1 MAHLQLFVNFT
12 ENYGHN
18 LPSGNIGFGMR
29 IDETW
34 DWIEHLNSS
43 NKEMIGKII
52 SQKRTS
58 EFEYN
63 PLPTFP

>member
-1 MAHLQLFVNFT
+1 MANLQLFVNFT

-18 LPSGNIGFGMR
+18 LPSGNIRFGIR

-43 NKEMIGKII
+43 NKEMIG
-52 SQKRTS
+52 
-58 EFEYN
+58 N
-63 PLPTFP
+63 N